1 MKKKFGRASSV
12 GVIGGATAVF
22 VVSKKK
28 MEKRRIEQEA
38 FLDRAQ
44 KLARPCAK
52 SFSETVT
59 YLREVYG
66 AQPCELSKGQWQ
78 SAKVNIILN
87 LHPELVDRQE
97 RERQSRPPVRKKRLA
112 RLVES
117 WAGWWRG
124 GQPEPVEEIDPLTV
138 VLERTHEYM
147 ALDGKGGGALSDD
160 LTRYRGI
167 SEKDI
172 REKSPRFLG
181 YAYLMKQDGIWK

>member
-1 MKKKFGRASSV
+1 M
-12 GVIGGATAVF
+12 
-22 VVSKKK
+22 
-28 MEKRRIEQEA
+28 
-38 FLDRAQ
+38 
-44 KLARPCAK
+44 
-52 SFSETVT
+52 
-59 YLREVYG
+59 
-66 AQPCELSKGQWQ
+66 
-78 SAKVNIILN
+78 
-87 LHPELVDRQE
+87 DRQPFPKNPTKAQLQEWSRQDTSFEQALAYPEDALGLLIEGYRIPVENARILRE

-147 ALDGKGGGALSDD
+147 AIDGKGGGALSDD

>member
-28 MEKRRIEQEA
+28 IEKRRIEQEA

-87 LHPELVDRQE
+87 LHPELVDRQPFPKNPTKAQLQEWSRQDTSFEQALAYPEDALGLLIEGYRIPVENARILRE
-97 RERQSRPPVRKKRLA
+97 RERQSRPPVRKSGWPAWLRAGLA
-112 RLVES
+112 
-117 WAGWWRG
+117 
-124 GQPEPVEEIDPLTV
+124 
-138 VLERTHEYM
+138 
-147 ALDGKGGGALSDD
+147 GGAAGS
-160 LTRYRGI
+160 RNR
-167 SEKDI
+167 
-172 REKSPRFLG
+172 
-181 YAYLMKQDGIWK
+181 